1 MGFVSSKTFSSA
13 SSLIRL
19 STANVTISSS
29 ALRNSSAVG
38 SGMVC
43 SFHVCYH
50 FGSVSK
56 LLLMREPSPDNSDSG
71 SDGQRKICT
80 GQSTNGASHHEGED
94 REKWVQLEFMSK
106 NPRGDPIVDQQSPDT
121 Q

>member
-29 ALRNSSAVG
+29 ALRTPSAVR
-38 SGMVC
+38 SGIVC

-50 FGSVSK
+50 FGTGSQ
-56 LLLMREPSPDNSDSG
+56 LLLMPEPAPHDSDSG

-80 GQSTNGASHHEGED
+80 GESAGGPAEGAWREGVHDQS
-94 REKWVQLEFMSK
+94 EKEHF
-106 NPRGDPIVDQQSPDT
+106 RDT
-121 Q
+121 IA